1 MDVADVCLS
10 PNLLDAELTKEEECP
25 ITGVGRE
32 GHYGLA
38 ADGDVADAVTPNVK
52 LLPIDATQCGVPAC
66 SCVRIQGVRQSITGV
81 CVQNAF
87 IA

>member
-10 PNLLDAELTKEEECP
+10 PNLLDAELTKEECP
-25 ITGVGRE
+25 IMGVGRE

-38 ADGDVADAVTPNVK
+38 ADGDVADSVTPNVK
-52 LLPIDATQCGVPAC
+52 LLPIDATQCGLKTR